1 MSARLPPRFEA
12 CWCGE
17 PLPAG
22 RRADAR
28 YCGVRCRVAALRAR
42 RENQAPRPRATVTGA
57 ICGFAGPVVGVFAVV
72 SPDDP
77 YGAALQEA
85 IQFWIAEQS

>member
-1 MSARLPPRFEA
+1 MTARSLPRFEA

-42 RENQAPRPRATVTGA
+42 RKIQAPRASAAVTGA
-57 ICGFAGPVVGVFAVV
+57 ICGFAGPVAGVFALV
-72 SPDDP
+72 SPD
-77 YGAALQEA
+77 
-85 IQFWIAEQS
+85 EQ